1 MSIIEIR
8 DLTFSYPER
17 NLEAVK
23 QVSFSVDEGEYI
35 AILGANGSGKSTLAR
50 LICGYLEPS
59 AGRIIRAQDMRM
71 GLVFQSPGDQIVAS
85 VVETDTAF
93 GPRNLHCSEE
103 EVMHR
108 TVESLDSVGL
118 LERLLD
124 RTRDLSQG
132 QKQKLAV
139 AGIAALHPTVF
150 VLDESTSMIDPESR
164 SHLLDLMDKWHQQ
177 GQTILHI
184 THSLDE
190 AHRAGRVIAMNEG
203 KMIFDGSRQQ
213 FMAHTDMEKQLFGE
227 PLPFNTFVSCPSA
240 QWLPTLDNP
249 SNEMPQGFQN
259 DAALIFRNLTFAY
272 GQDEFAEGQQ
282 VERKSLFENFS
293 LAVEAGRLTALMGP
307 SGCGKSTLM
316 EIAAGLL
323 SAPSGEVYSNSRPL
337 LALQDSDHGL
347 FEEFAADDVAFGP
360 RNQGIAGKE
369 LVQKVQ
375 FAMGQVGLPYEKFAE
390 RQTMSLSGGE
400 KRKVSLAGI
409 IAMEGQVLLFDE
421 PTAGLDA
428 KSRRR
433 VMEMLLSLV
442 QAGKTVLFTTHRE
455 DEAMVAHRVVKLA
468 ATLPVSIKEVLVEE
482 SLMQE
487 ASENQSCFQQACSQ
501 QASSQQRCPKQAFE
515 EIGMLHEQKPLGG
528 VGLLQFLSSFGRSF
542 SSGSN
547 KPSIIQ
553 GLPALAKYLLF
564 FALFI
569 FSFVTKHVV
578 LAGIGVGA
586 VILYGILARY
596 PLKSGFL
603 SILKLIPWLLFFF
616 LIQIFFLPVYATD
629 KILWEAGFLV
639 ITDTKVLSGVL
650 LLLHLTAAFISLS
663 VFVFSISEQEILDG
677 LESLLYPLGKCGLPV
692 RHVTLVAGIVFRFV
706 PLLAQEAALIVKIQ
720 LIRGGLGD
728 ATGFFAKIRILLPL
742 LIPLTIRTL
751 NQASVLADAL
761 TSRYYS

>member
-23 QVSFSVDEGEYI
+23 QVSFSVDKGEYI

-59 AGRIIRAQDMRM
+59 SGSIIRAQDMRM

-93 GPRNLHCSEE
+93 GPRNLRCCEE

-132 QKQKLAV
+132 QKQKLGV
-139 AGIAALHPTVF
+139 AGIAALHPAVF

-164 SHLLDLMDKWHQQ
+164 CHLLDLMDEWHHQ

-184 THSLDE
+184 THSLEE

-203 KMIFDGSRQQ
+203 QVIFDGSQQQ
-213 FMAHTDMEKQLFGE
+213 FMAYTDMEKQLFGE
-227 PLPFNTFVSCPSA
+227 PLPFNNFVSCPSA
-240 QWLPTLDNP
+240 QWQPSLENP
-249 SNEMPQGFQN
+249 SDEMPQGFQN
-259 DAALIFRNLTFAY
+259 DAALIFRNMTFAY
-272 GQDEFAEGQQ
+272 GQDEFTQEHQGEG
-282 VERKSLFENFS
+282 KPLFENFS

-323 SAPSGEVYSNSRPL
+323 SAPVGEVYSNSRPL

-390 RQTMSLSGGE
+390 RQTMTLSGGE

-409 IAMEGQVLLFDE
+409 IAMDGQVLLFDE

-428 KSRRR
+428 KSRRK
-433 VMEMLLSLV
+433 VMEMLLALV
-442 QAGKTVLFTTHRE
+442 KAGKTVLFTTHRE
-455 DEAMVAHRVVKLA
+455 DEALVAHRVVKLA
-468 ATLPVSIKEVLVEE
+468 ATTPVSIKEVLVEE
-482 SLMQE
+482 SLLQE
-487 ASENQSCFQQACSQ
+487 AASEQT
-501 QASSQQRCPKQAFE
+501 FE
-515 EIGMLHEQKPLGG
+515 EIGMLHQQQPLGG

-547 KPSIIQ
+547 KPSVIQ

-578 LAGIGVGA
+578 TAGIGVGA
-586 VILYGILARY
+586 VILYGALARY

-616 LIQIFFLPVYATD
+616 LIQIFFLPVYDTD

>member
-23 QVSFSVDEGEYI
+23 QVSFSVDKGEYI

-59 AGRIIRAQDMRM
+59 SGSIIRAQDMRM

-93 GPRNLHCSEE
+93 GPRNLRCCEE

-132 QKQKLAV
+132 QKQKLGV
-139 AGIAALHPTVF
+139 AGIAALHPAVF

-164 SHLLDLMDKWHQQ
+164 CHLLDLMDEWHHQ

-184 THSLDE
+184 THSLEE

-203 KMIFDGSRQQ
+203 QVIFDGSQQQ
-213 FMAHTDMEKQLFGE
+213 FMAYTDMEKQLFGE
-227 PLPFNTFVSCPSA
+227 PLPFNNFVSCPSA
-240 QWLPTLDNP
+240 QWQPSLENP
-249 SNEMPQGFQN
+249 SDEMPQGFQN
-259 DAALIFRNLTFAY
+259 DAALIFRNMTFAY
-272 GQDEFAEGQQ
+272 GQDEFTQEHQGEG
-282 VERKSLFENFS
+282 KPLFENFS

-323 SAPSGEVYSNSRPL
+323 SAPVGEVYSNSRPL

-390 RQTMSLSGGE
+390 RQTMTLSGGE

-409 IAMEGQVLLFDE
+409 IAMDGQVLLFDE

-428 KSRRR
+428 KSRRK
-433 VMEMLLSLV
+433 VMEMLLALV
-442 QAGKTVLFTTHRE
+442 KAGKTVLFTTHRE
-455 DEAMVAHRVVKLA
+455 DEALVAHRVVKLA
-468 ATLPVSIKEVLVEE
+468 ATTPVSIKEVLVEE
-482 SLMQE
+482 SLLQE
-487 ASENQSCFQQACSQ
+487 AASEQT
-501 QASSQQRCPKQAFE
+501 FE
-515 EIGMLHEQKPLGG
+515 EIGMLHQQQPLGG

-542 SSGSN
+542 SSGSK
-547 KPSIIQ
+547 KPSVIQ

-578 LAGIGVGA
+578 TAGIGVGA
-586 VILYGILARY
+586 VILYGALARY

-616 LIQIFFLPVYATD
+616 LIQIFFLPVYDTD

>member
-8 DLTFSYPER
+8 DLTFSYPDR

-23 QVSFSVDEGEYI
+23 NVSFAVDKGEYI

-50 LICGYLEPS
+50 LICGYLDPS
-59 AGRIIRAQDMRM
+59 AGSITRAQDMRV
-71 GLVFQSPGDQIVAS
+71 GLVFQSPGDQIVSS

-93 GPRNLHCSEE
+93 GPRNLRCSEE

-132 QKQKLAV
+132 QKQKLGV
-139 AGIAALHPTVF
+139 AGIVALHPTVF

-164 SHLLDLMDKWHQQ
+164 CHLLDLMDEWHHQ

-184 THSLDE
+184 THSLEE

-203 KMIFDGSRQQ
+203 QVIFDGSRQQ
-213 FMAHTDMEKQLFGE
+213 FMAHTDMEKHLFGE
-227 PLPFNTFVSCPSA
+227 PLPVNSFVSCPSA
-240 QWLPTLDNP
+240 QWQPILENP
-249 SNEMPQGFQN
+249 SDEMPQGFQN
-259 DAALIFRNLTFAY
+259 DAALIFRNMTFAY
-272 GQDEFAEGQQ
+272 GQDEFTQEHQGAG
-282 VERKSLFENFS
+282 KPLFENFS

-323 SAPSGEVYSNSRPL
+323 SVPVGEVYSNSRPL

-369 LVQKVQ
+369 LVEKVQ

-390 RQTMSLSGGE
+390 RQTMTLSGGE

-409 IAMEGQVLLFDE
+409 IAMDGQVLLFDE

-428 KSRRR
+428 KSRRK
-433 VMEMLLSLV
+433 VMEMLLALV
-442 QAGKTVLFTTHRE
+442 KAGKTVLFTTHRE
-455 DEAMVAHRVVKLA
+455 DEALVAHRVVKLA
-468 ATLPVSIKEVLVEE
+468 ATTPVSIKEVLVEE
-482 SLMQE
+482 SLLQKT
-487 ASENQSCFQQACSQ
+487 ASE
-501 QASSQQRCPKQAFE
+501 QAFE
-515 EIGMLHEQKPLGG
+515 EIGMLHQQEPLGG
-528 VGLLQFLSSFGRSF
+528 VGLLQFLSNFGRSF

-547 KPSIIQ
+547 KSSIIQ

-569 FSFVTKHVV
+569 FSFGTKHVLV
-578 LAGIGVGA
+578 AGIGVGA
-586 VILYGILARY
+586 VILYGVLARY

-616 LIQIFFLPVYATD
+616 LIQIFFLPVYDTD

>member
-8 DLTFSYPER
+8 DLTFSYPDR

-23 QVSFSVDEGEYI
+23 NVSFAVDKGEYI

-59 AGRIIRAQDMRM
+59 SGSIIRAQDMRM

-93 GPRNLHCSEE
+93 GPRNLRCCEE

-132 QKQKLAV
+132 QKQKLGV
-139 AGIAALHPTVF
+139 AGIAALHPAVF

-164 SHLLDLMDKWHQQ
+164 CHLLDLMDEWHHQ

-184 THSLDE
+184 THSLEE

-203 KMIFDGSRQQ
+203 QVIFDGSQQQ
-213 FMAHTDMEKQLFGE
+213 FMAYTDMEKQLFGE
-227 PLPFNTFVSCPSA
+227 PLPFNNFVSCPSA
-240 QWLPTLDNP
+240 QWQPSLENP
-249 SNEMPQGFQN
+249 SDEMPQGFQN
-259 DAALIFRNLTFAY
+259 DAALIFRNMTFAY
-272 GQDEFAEGQQ
+272 GQDEFTQEHQGEG
-282 VERKSLFENFS
+282 KPLFENFS

-323 SAPSGEVYSNSRPL
+323 SAPVGEVYSNSRPL

-369 LVQKVQ
+369 LVEKVQ

-390 RQTMSLSGGE
+390 RQTMTLSGGE

-409 IAMEGQVLLFDE
+409 IAMDGQVLLFDE

-428 KSRRR
+428 KSRRK
-433 VMEMLLSLV
+433 VMEMLLALV
-442 QAGKTVLFTTHRE
+442 KAGKTVLFTTHRE
-455 DEAMVAHRVVKLA
+455 DEALVAHRVVKLA
-468 ATLPVSIKEVLVEE
+468 ATTPVSIKEVLVEE
-482 SLMQE
+482 SLLQE
-487 ASENQSCFQQACSQ
+487 TASEQT
-501 QASSQQRCPKQAFE
+501 FE
-515 EIGMLHEQKPLGG
+515 EIGMLHQQEPLGG

-547 KPSIIQ
+547 KSSIIQ

-569 FSFVTKHVV
+569 FSFVTKHVLV
-578 LAGIGVGA
+578 AGIGVGA
-586 VILYGILARY
+586 VILYGVLARY

-616 LIQIFFLPVYATD
+616 LIQIFFLPVYDTD

>member
-17 NLEAVK
+17 NLDAVK
-23 QVSFSVDEGEYI
+23 NVSFSVDSGEYI

-59 AGRIIRAQDMRM
+59 VGSITRAPDMSV

-85 VVETDTAF
+85 VVETDTSF
-93 GPRNLHCSEE
+93 GPRNLRCSEE
-103 EVMHR
+103 EVISR
-108 TVESLDSVGL
+108 TVGSLDSVGL

-132 QKQKLAV
+132 QKQKLGV

-164 SHLLDLMDKWHQQ
+164 SHLLDLMDRWHQQ
-177 GQTILHI
+177 GKTILHI
-184 THSLDE
+184 THSLEE

-203 KMIFDGSRQQ
+203 QMIFDGSRQQ
-213 FMAHTDMEKQLFGE
+213 FMAHKDMEKLLFGE

-240 QWLPTLDNP
+240 QWSPSLENP
-249 SNEMPQGFQN
+249 SEEMPHGFQN
-259 DAALIFRNLTFAY
+259 DAALIFRNLNFAY
-272 GQDEFAEGQQ
+272 EDNDFTQDHQGE
-282 VERKSLFENFS
+282 KNSLFENFS

-323 SAPSGEVYSNSRPL
+323 SVPSGEVYSNSRPL

-369 LVQKVQ
+369 LIKKVK
-375 FAMGQVGLPYEKFAE
+375 FAMEQVGLPYEKFAE

-409 IAMEGQVLLFDE
+409 IAMDGQVLLFDE

-428 KSRRR
+428 KSRRK

-442 QAGKTVLFTTHRE
+442 KAGKTVLFTTHRE

-468 ATLPVSIKEVLVEE
+468 DTLPVSIKEVLVEK
-482 SLMQE
+482 SLLLKTSQE
-487 ASENQSCFQQACSQ
+487 QDCSEQS
-501 QASSQQRCPKQAFE
+501 FE
-515 EIGMLHEQKPLGG
+515 EIGMLHQQQALGG
-528 VGLLQFLSSFGRSF
+528 VSLLQFLSNFGSSF

-547 KPSIIQ
+547 KPSVIQ
-553 GLPALAKYLLF
+553 GLPALVKYLLF

-569 FSFVTKHVV
+569 FSFVTKTIA

-586 VILYGILARY
+586 VILYGLLAHY
-596 PLKSGFL
+596 PLKTGFL
-603 SILKLIPWLLFFF
+603 SILKLIPWLFFFF
-616 LIQIFFLPVYATD
+616 LIQIFFLPVYPTD
-629 KILWEAGFLV
+629 RILWEGNFLV
-639 ITDTKVLSGVL
+639 ITDTKVMSGIL

-677 LESLLYPLGKCGLPV
+677 LESLLYPLGKCGFPV
-692 RHVTLVAGIVFRFV
+692 RHVTLVAGVVFRFV

-728 ATGFFAKIRILLPL
+728 ATGFIAKIRILLPL

-761 TSRYYS
+761 TARYYS

>member
-23 QVSFSVDEGEYI
+23 QVSFSVDKGEYI

-59 AGRIIRAQDMRM
+59 SGSIIRTQDMRM

-93 GPRNLHCSEE
+93 GPRNLRCCEE

-132 QKQKLAV
+132 QKQKLGV
-139 AGIAALHPTVF
+139 AGIAALHPAVF

-164 SHLLDLMDKWHQQ
+164 CHLLDLMDEWHHQ

-184 THSLDE
+184 THSLEE

-203 KMIFDGSRQQ
+203 QVIFDGSQQQ
-213 FMAHTDMEKQLFGE
+213 FMTYTDMEKQLFGE
-227 PLPFNTFVSCPSA
+227 PLPFNNFVSCPSA
-240 QWLPTLDNP
+240 QWQPSLENP
-249 SNEMPQGFQN
+249 SDEMPQGFQN
-259 DAALIFRNLTFAY
+259 DAALIFRNMTFAY
-272 GQDEFAEGQQ
+272 GQDEFTQEHQGEG
-282 VERKSLFENFS
+282 KPLFENFS

-323 SAPSGEVYSNSRPL
+323 SAPVGEVYSNSRPL

-390 RQTMSLSGGE
+390 RQTMTLSGGE

-409 IAMEGQVLLFDE
+409 IAMDGQVLLFDE

-428 KSRRR
+428 KSRRK
-433 VMEMLLSLV
+433 VMEMLLALV
-442 QAGKTVLFTTHRE
+442 KAGKTVLFTTHRE
-455 DEAMVAHRVVKLA
+455 DEALVAHRVVKLA
-468 ATLPVSIKEVLVEE
+468 ATTPVSIKEVLVEE
-482 SLMQE
+482 SLLQE
-487 ASENQSCFQQACSQ
+487 AASEQT
-501 QASSQQRCPKQAFE
+501 FE
-515 EIGMLHEQKPLGG
+515 EIGMLHQQQPLGG

-547 KPSIIQ
+547 KPSVIQ

-578 LAGIGVGA
+578 TAGIGVGA
-586 VILYGILARY
+586 VILYGALARY

-616 LIQIFFLPVYATD
+616 LIQIFFLPVYDTD

>member
-23 QVSFSVDEGEYI
+23 QVSFSVDSGEYI

-59 AGRIIRAQDMRM
+59 SGSIIRAQDMRM

-93 GPRNLHCSEE
+93 GPRNLRCCEE

-132 QKQKLAV
+132 QKQKLGV
-139 AGIAALHPTVF
+139 AGIAALHPAVF

-164 SHLLDLMDKWHQQ
+164 CHLLDLMDEWHHQ

-184 THSLDE
+184 THSLEE

-203 KMIFDGSRQQ
+203 QVIFDGSQQQ
-213 FMAHTDMEKQLFGE
+213 FMAYTDMEKQLFGE
-227 PLPFNTFVSCPSA
+227 PLPFNNFVSCPSA
-240 QWLPTLDNP
+240 QWQPSLENP
-249 SNEMPQGFQN
+249 SDEMPQGFQN
-259 DAALIFRNLTFAY
+259 DAALIFRNMTFAY
-272 GQDEFAEGQQ
+272 GQDEFTQEHQGEG
-282 VERKSLFENFS
+282 KPLFENFS

-323 SAPSGEVYSNSRPL
+323 SAPVGEVYSNSRPL

-369 LVQKVQ
+369 LVEKVQ

-390 RQTMSLSGGE
+390 RQTMTLSGGE

-409 IAMEGQVLLFDE
+409 IAMDGQVLLFDE

-428 KSRRR
+428 KSRRK
-433 VMEMLLSLV
+433 VMEMLLALV
-442 QAGKTVLFTTHRE
+442 KAGKTVLFTTHRE
-455 DEAMVAHRVVKLA
+455 DEALVAHRVVKLA
-468 ATLPVSIKEVLVEE
+468 ATTPVSIKEVLVEE
-482 SLMQE
+482 SLLQE
-487 ASENQSCFQQACSQ
+487 AASE
-501 QASSQQRCPKQAFE
+501 QAFE
-515 EIGMLHEQKPLGG
+515 EIGMLHQQEPLGG

-547 KPSIIQ
+547 KPSVIQ

-578 LAGIGVGA
+578 TAGIGVGA
-586 VILYGILARY
+586 VILYGVLARY

-616 LIQIFFLPVYATD
+616 LIQIFFLPVYDTD

>member
-23 QVSFSVDEGEYI
+23 QVSFSVDKGEYI

-59 AGRIIRAQDMRM
+59 SGSIIRTQDMRM

-93 GPRNLHCSEE
+93 GPRNLRCCEE

-132 QKQKLAV
+132 QKQKLGV
-139 AGIAALHPTVF
+139 AGIAALHPAVF

-164 SHLLDLMDKWHQQ
+164 CHLLDLMDEWHHQ

-184 THSLDE
+184 THSLEE

-203 KMIFDGSRQQ
+203 QVIFDGSQQQ
-213 FMAHTDMEKQLFGE
+213 FMAYTDMEKQLFGE
-227 PLPFNTFVSCPSA
+227 PLPVNNFVSCPSA
-240 QWLPTLDNP
+240 QWQPSLENP
-249 SNEMPQGFQN
+249 SDEMPQGFQN
-259 DAALIFRNLTFAY
+259 DAALIFRNMTFAY
-272 GQDEFAEGQQ
+272 GQDEFTQEHQG
-282 VERKSLFENFS
+282 ERKPLFENFS

-323 SAPSGEVYSNSRPL
+323 SAPVGEVYSNSRPL

-390 RQTMSLSGGE
+390 RQTMTLSGGE

-409 IAMEGQVLLFDE
+409 IAMDGQVLLFDE

-428 KSRRR
+428 KSRRK
-433 VMEMLLSLV
+433 VMEMLLALV
-442 QAGKTVLFTTHRE
+442 KAGKTVLFTTHRE
-455 DEAMVAHRVVKLA
+455 DEALVAHRVVKLA
-468 ATLPVSIKEVLVEE
+468 ATTPVSIKDVLVEE
-482 SLMQE
+482 SLLQE
-487 ASENQSCFQQACSQ
+487 AASEQT
-501 QASSQQRCPKQAFE
+501 FE
-515 EIGMLHEQKPLGG
+515 EIGMLHQQQPLGG

-547 KPSIIQ
+547 KPSVIQ

-578 LAGIGVGA
+578 TAGIGVGA
-586 VILYGILARY
+586 VILYGALARY

-616 LIQIFFLPVYATD
+616 LIQIFFLPVYDTD

>member
-23 QVSFSVDEGEYI
+23 QVSFSVDKGEYI

-59 AGRIIRAQDMRM
+59 SGSIIRTQDMRM

-93 GPRNLHCSEE
+93 GPRNLRCCEE

-132 QKQKLAV
+132 QKQKLGV
-139 AGIAALHPTVF
+139 AGIAALHPAVF

-164 SHLLDLMDKWHQQ
+164 CHLLDLMDEWHHQ

-184 THSLDE
+184 THSLEE

-203 KMIFDGSRQQ
+203 QVIFDGSQQQ
-213 FMAHTDMEKQLFGE
+213 FMAYTDMEKQLFGE
-227 PLPFNTFVSCPSA
+227 PLPFNNFVSCPSA
-240 QWLPTLDNP
+240 QWQPSLENP
-249 SNEMPQGFQN
+249 SDEMPQGFQN
-259 DAALIFRNLTFAY
+259 DAALIFRNMTFAY
-272 GQDEFAEGQQ
+272 GQDEFTQEHQGEG
-282 VERKSLFENFS
+282 KPLFENFS

-323 SAPSGEVYSNSRPL
+323 SAPVGEVYSNSRPL

-390 RQTMSLSGGE
+390 RQTMTLSGGE

-409 IAMEGQVLLFDE
+409 IAMDGQVLLFDE

-428 KSRRR
+428 KSRRK
-433 VMEMLLSLV
+433 VMEMLLALV
-442 QAGKTVLFTTHRE
+442 KAGKTVLFTTHRE
-455 DEAMVAHRVVKLA
+455 DEALVAHRVVKLA
-468 ATLPVSIKEVLVEE
+468 ATTPVSIKEVLVEE
-482 SLMQE
+482 SLLQE
-487 ASENQSCFQQACSQ
+487 AVSEQT
-501 QASSQQRCPKQAFE
+501 FE
-515 EIGMLHEQKPLGG
+515 EIGMLHQQQPLGG

-547 KPSIIQ
+547 KPSVIQ

-578 LAGIGVGA
+578 TAGIGVGA
-586 VILYGILARY
+586 VILYGALARY

-616 LIQIFFLPVYATD
+616 LIQIFFLPVYDTD

>member
-23 QVSFSVDEGEYI
+23 QVSFSVDKGEYI

-59 AGRIIRAQDMRM
+59 SGSIIRTQDMRM

-93 GPRNLHCSEE
+93 GPRNLRCCEE

-132 QKQKLAV
+132 QKQKLGV
-139 AGIAALHPTVF
+139 AGIAALHPAVF

-164 SHLLDLMDKWHQQ
+164 CHLLDLMDEWHHQ

-184 THSLDE
+184 THSLEE

-203 KMIFDGSRQQ
+203 QVIFDGSQQQ
-213 FMAHTDMEKQLFGE
+213 FMTYTGMEKQLFGE
-227 PLPFNTFVSCPSA
+227 PLPVNNFVSCPSA
-240 QWLPTLDNP
+240 QWQPSLENP
-249 SNEMPQGFQN
+249 SDEMPQGFQN
-259 DAALIFRNLTFAY
+259 DAALIFRNMTFAY
-272 GQDEFAEGQQ
+272 GQDEFTQEHQGEG
-282 VERKSLFENFS
+282 KPLFENFS

-323 SAPSGEVYSNSRPL
+323 SAPVGEVYSNSRPL

-390 RQTMSLSGGE
+390 RQTMTLSGGE

-409 IAMEGQVLLFDE
+409 IAMDGQVLLFDE

-428 KSRRR
+428 KSRRK
-433 VMEMLLSLV
+433 VMEMLLALV
-442 QAGKTVLFTTHRE
+442 KAGKTVLFTTHRE
-455 DEAMVAHRVVKLA
+455 DEALVAHRVVKLA
-468 ATLPVSIKEVLVEE
+468 ATTPVSIKDVLVEE
-482 SLMQE
+482 SLLQE
-487 ASENQSCFQQACSQ
+487 AASEQT
-501 QASSQQRCPKQAFE
+501 FE
-515 EIGMLHEQKPLGG
+515 EIGMLHQQQPLGG

-547 KPSIIQ
+547 KPSVIQ

-578 LAGIGVGA
+578 TAGIGVGA
-586 VILYGILARY
+586 VILYGALARY

-616 LIQIFFLPVYATD
+616 LIQIFFLPVYDTD

>member
-23 QVSFSVDEGEYI
+23 QVSFSVDKGEYI

-50 LICGYLEPS
+50 LICGYFEPS
-59 AGRIIRAQDMRM
+59 AGSITRAQDMRV

-93 GPRNLHCSEE
+93 GPRNLRCSEE

-132 QKQKLAV
+132 QKQKLGV
-139 AGIAALHPTVF
+139 AGIAALHPAVF

-164 SHLLDLMDKWHQQ
+164 CHLLDLMDEWHHQ

-184 THSLDE
+184 THSLEE

-203 KMIFDGSRQQ
+203 QVIFDGSQQQ
-213 FMAHTDMEKQLFGE
+213 FMAYTDMEKQLFGE
-227 PLPFNTFVSCPSA
+227 PLPFNNFVSCPSA
-240 QWLPTLDNP
+240 QWQPSLENP
-249 SNEMPQGFQN
+249 SDEMPQGFQN
-259 DAALIFRNLTFAY
+259 DAALIFRNMTFAY
-272 GQDEFAEGQQ
+272 GQDEFTQEHQGEG
-282 VERKSLFENFS
+282 KPLFENFS

-323 SAPSGEVYSNSRPL
+323 SAPVGEVYSNSRPL

-369 LVQKVQ
+369 LVEKVQ

-390 RQTMSLSGGE
+390 RQTMTLSGGE

-409 IAMEGQVLLFDE
+409 IAMDGQVLLFDE

-428 KSRRR
+428 KSRRK
-433 VMEMLLSLV
+433 VMEMLLALV
-442 QAGKTVLFTTHRE
+442 KAGKTVLFTTHRE
-455 DEAMVAHRVVKLA
+455 DEALVAHRVVKLA
-468 ATLPVSIKEVLVEE
+468 ATTPVSIKEVLVEE
-482 SLMQE
+482 SLLQE
-487 ASENQSCFQQACSQ
+487 AASEQT
-501 QASSQQRCPKQAFE
+501 FE
-515 EIGMLHEQKPLGG
+515 EIGMLHQQEPLGG

-547 KPSIIQ
+547 KPSVIQ

-578 LAGIGVGA
+578 TAGIGVGA
-586 VILYGILARY
+586 VILYGVLARY

-616 LIQIFFLPVYATD
+616 LIQIFFLPVYDTD

>member
-23 QVSFSVDEGEYI
+23 QVSFSVDKGEYI

-59 AGRIIRAQDMRM
+59 SGSIIRAQDMRM

-93 GPRNLHCSEE
+93 GPRNLRCCEE

-132 QKQKLAV
+132 QKQKLGV
-139 AGIAALHPTVF
+139 AGIAALHPAVF

-164 SHLLDLMDKWHQQ
+164 CHLLDLMDEWHHQ

-184 THSLDE
+184 THSLEE

-203 KMIFDGSRQQ
+203 QVIFDGSQQQ
-213 FMAHTDMEKQLFGE
+213 FMAYTDMEKQLFGE
-227 PLPFNTFVSCPSA
+227 PLPFNNFVSCPSA
-240 QWLPTLDNP
+240 QWQPSLENP
-249 SNEMPQGFQN
+249 SDEMPQGFQN
-259 DAALIFRNLTFAY
+259 DAALIFRNMTFAY
-272 GQDEFAEGQQ
+272 GQDEFTQEHQGEG
-282 VERKSLFENFS
+282 KPLFENFS

-323 SAPSGEVYSNSRPL
+323 SAPVGEVYSNSRPL

-390 RQTMSLSGGE
+390 RQTMTLSGGE

-409 IAMEGQVLLFDE
+409 IAMDGQVLLFDE

-428 KSRRR
+428 KSRRK
-433 VMEMLLSLV
+433 VMEMLLALV
-442 QAGKTVLFTTHRE
+442 KAGKTVLFTTHRE
-455 DEAMVAHRVVKLA
+455 DEALVAHRVVKLA
-468 ATLPVSIKEVLVEE
+468 ATTPVSIKEVLVEE
-482 SLMQE
+482 SLLQE
-487 ASENQSCFQQACSQ
+487 AVSEQT
-501 QASSQQRCPKQAFE
+501 FE
-515 EIGMLHEQKPLGG
+515 EIGMLHQQQPLGG

-547 KPSIIQ
+547 KPSVIQ

-578 LAGIGVGA
+578 TAGIGVGA
-586 VILYGILARY
+586 VILYGALARY

-616 LIQIFFLPVYATD
+616 LIQIFFLPVYDTD

>member
-23 QVSFSVDEGEYI
+23 QVSFSVDKGEYI

-59 AGRIIRAQDMRM
+59 SGSIIRTQDMRM

-93 GPRNLHCSEE
+93 GPRNLRCCEE

-132 QKQKLAV
+132 QKQKLGV
-139 AGIAALHPTVF
+139 AGIAALHPAVF

-164 SHLLDLMDKWHQQ
+164 CHLLDLMDEWHHQ

-184 THSLDE
+184 THSLEE

-203 KMIFDGSRQQ
+203 QVIFDGSQQQ
-213 FMAHTDMEKQLFGE
+213 FMAYTDMEKQLFGE
-227 PLPFNTFVSCPSA
+227 PLPVNNFVSCPSA
-240 QWLPTLDNP
+240 QWQPSLENP
-249 SNEMPQGFQN
+249 SDEMPQGFQN
-259 DAALIFRNLTFAY
+259 DAALIFRNMTFAY
-272 GQDEFAEGQQ
+272 GQDEFTQEHQGEG
-282 VERKSLFENFS
+282 KPLFENFS

-323 SAPSGEVYSNSRPL
+323 SAPVGEVYSNSRPL

-390 RQTMSLSGGE
+390 RQTMTLSGGE

-409 IAMEGQVLLFDE
+409 IAMDGQVLLFDE

-428 KSRRR
+428 KSRRK
-433 VMEMLLSLV
+433 VMEMLLALV
-442 QAGKTVLFTTHRE
+442 KAGKTVLFTTHRE
-455 DEAMVAHRVVKLA
+455 DEALVAHRVVKLA
-468 ATLPVSIKEVLVEE
+468 ATTPVSIKEVLVEE
-482 SLMQE
+482 SLLQE
-487 ASENQSCFQQACSQ
+487 AASEQT
-501 QASSQQRCPKQAFE
+501 FE
-515 EIGMLHEQKPLGG
+515 EIGMLHQQQPLGG

-547 KPSIIQ
+547 KPSVIQ

-578 LAGIGVGA
+578 TAGIGVGA
-586 VILYGILARY
+586 VILYGALARY

-616 LIQIFFLPVYATD
+616 LIQIFFLPVYDTD

>member
-23 QVSFSVDEGEYI
+23 QVSFSVDKGEYI
-35 AILGANGSGKSTLAR
+35 AILGPNGSGKSTLAR

-59 AGRIIRAQDMRM
+59 SGSIIRAQDMRM

-93 GPRNLHCSEE
+93 GPRNLRCCEE

-132 QKQKLAV
+132 QKQKLGV
-139 AGIAALHPTVF
+139 AGIAALHPAVF

-164 SHLLDLMDKWHQQ
+164 CHLLDLMDEWHHQ

-184 THSLDE
+184 THSLEE

-203 KMIFDGSRQQ
+203 QVIFDGSQQQ
-213 FMAHTDMEKQLFGE
+213 FMAYTDMEKQLFGE
-227 PLPFNTFVSCPSA
+227 PLPVNNFVSCPSA
-240 QWLPTLDNP
+240 QWQPSLENP
-249 SNEMPQGFQN
+249 SDEMPQGFQN
-259 DAALIFRNLTFAY
+259 DAALIFRNMTFAY
-272 GQDEFAEGQQ
+272 GQDEFTQEHQGEG
-282 VERKSLFENFS
+282 KPLFENFS

-323 SAPSGEVYSNSRPL
+323 SAPVGEVYSNSRPL

-390 RQTMSLSGGE
+390 RQTMTLSGGE

-409 IAMEGQVLLFDE
+409 IAMDGQVLLFDE

-428 KSRRR
+428 KSRRK
-433 VMEMLLSLV
+433 VMEMLLALV
-442 QAGKTVLFTTHRE
+442 KAGKTVLFTTHRE
-455 DEAMVAHRVVKLA
+455 DEALVAHRVVKLA
-468 ATLPVSIKEVLVEE
+468 ATTPVSIKEVLVEE
-482 SLMQE
+482 SLLQE
-487 ASENQSCFQQACSQ
+487 AASEQT
-501 QASSQQRCPKQAFE
+501 FE
-515 EIGMLHEQKPLGG
+515 EIGMLHQQQPLGG

-547 KPSIIQ
+547 KPSVIQ

-578 LAGIGVGA
+578 TAGIGVGA
-586 VILYGILARY
+586 VILYGALARY

-616 LIQIFFLPVYATD
+616 LIQIFFLPVYDTD

>member
-23 QVSFSVDEGEYI
+23 QVSFSVDKGEYI

-59 AGRIIRAQDMRM
+59 SGSIIRAQDMRM

-93 GPRNLHCSEE
+93 GPRNLRCCEE

-132 QKQKLAV
+132 QKQKLGV
-139 AGIAALHPTVF
+139 AGIAALHPAVF

-164 SHLLDLMDKWHQQ
+164 CHLLDLMDEWHHQ

-184 THSLDE
+184 THSLEE

-203 KMIFDGSRQQ
+203 QVIFDGSQQQ
-213 FMAHTDMEKQLFGE
+213 FMTYTDMEKQLFGE
-227 PLPFNTFVSCPSA
+227 PLPVNNFVSCPSA
-240 QWLPTLDNP
+240 QWQPSLENP
-249 SNEMPQGFQN
+249 SDEMPQGFQN
-259 DAALIFRNLTFAY
+259 DAALIFRNMTFAY
-272 GQDEFAEGQQ
+272 GQDEFTQEHQGEG
-282 VERKSLFENFS
+282 KPLFENFS

-323 SAPSGEVYSNSRPL
+323 SAPVGEVYSNSRPL

-390 RQTMSLSGGE
+390 RQTMTLSGGE

-409 IAMEGQVLLFDE
+409 IAMDGQVLLFDE

-428 KSRRR
+428 KSRRK
-433 VMEMLLSLV
+433 VMEMLLALV
-442 QAGKTVLFTTHRE
+442 KAGKTVLFTTHRE
-455 DEAMVAHRVVKLA
+455 DEALVAHRVVKLA
-468 ATLPVSIKEVLVEE
+468 ATTPVSIKEVLVEE
-482 SLMQE
+482 SLLQE
-487 ASENQSCFQQACSQ
+487 AASEQT
-501 QASSQQRCPKQAFE
+501 FE
-515 EIGMLHEQKPLGG
+515 EIGMLHQQQPLGG

-547 KPSIIQ
+547 KPSVIQ

-578 LAGIGVGA
+578 TAGIGVGA
-586 VILYGILARY
+586 VILYGALARY

-616 LIQIFFLPVYATD
+616 LIQIFFLPVYDTD

>member
-23 QVSFSVDEGEYI
+23 QVSFSVDKGEYI

-59 AGRIIRAQDMRM
+59 SGSIIRTQDMRM

-93 GPRNLHCSEE
+93 GPRNLRCCEE

-132 QKQKLAV
+132 QKQKLGV
-139 AGIAALHPTVF
+139 AGIAALHPAVF

-164 SHLLDLMDKWHQQ
+164 CHLLDLMDEWHHQ
-177 GQTILHI
+177 GQTILNI
-184 THSLDE
+184 THSLEE

-203 KMIFDGSRQQ
+203 QVIFDGSQQQ
-213 FMAHTDMEKQLFGE
+213 FMTYTDMEKQLFGE
-227 PLPFNTFVSCPSA
+227 PLPVNNFVSCPSA
-240 QWLPTLDNP
+240 QWQPSLENP
-249 SNEMPQGFQN
+249 SDEMPQGFQN
-259 DAALIFRNLTFAY
+259 DAALIFRNMTFAY
-272 GQDEFAEGQQ
+272 GQDEFTQEHQGEG
-282 VERKSLFENFS
+282 KPLFENFS

-323 SAPSGEVYSNSRPL
+323 SAPVGEVYSNSRPL

-390 RQTMSLSGGE
+390 RQTMTLSGGE

-409 IAMEGQVLLFDE
+409 IAMDGQVLLFDE

-428 KSRRR
+428 KSRRK
-433 VMEMLLSLV
+433 VMEMLLALV
-442 QAGKTVLFTTHRE
+442 KAGKTVLFTTHRE
-455 DEAMVAHRVVKLA
+455 DEALVAHRVVKLA
-468 ATLPVSIKEVLVEE
+468 ATTPVSIKEVLVEE
-482 SLMQE
+482 SLLQE
-487 ASENQSCFQQACSQ
+487 AASEQT
-501 QASSQQRCPKQAFE
+501 FE
-515 EIGMLHEQKPLGG
+515 EIGMLHQQQPLGG

-547 KPSIIQ
+547 KPSVIQ

-578 LAGIGVGA
+578 TAGIGVGA
-586 VILYGILARY
+586 VILYGALARY

-616 LIQIFFLPVYATD
+616 LIQIFFLPVYDTD

-663 VFVFSISEQEILDG
+663 VFVCSISEQEILDG

>member
-1 MSIIEIR
+1 
-8 DLTFSYPER
+8 
-17 NLEAVK
+17 
-23 QVSFSVDEGEYI
+23 
-35 AILGANGSGKSTLAR
+35 
-50 LICGYLEPS
+50 
-59 AGRIIRAQDMRM
+59 M

-93 GPRNLHCSEE
+93 GPRNLRCCEE

-132 QKQKLAV
+132 QKQKLGV
-139 AGIAALHPTVF
+139 AGIAALHPAVF

-164 SHLLDLMDKWHQQ
+164 CHLLDLMDEWHHQ

-184 THSLDE
+184 THSLEE

-203 KMIFDGSRQQ
+203 QVIFDGSQQQ
-213 FMAHTDMEKQLFGE
+213 FMAYTDMEKQLFGE
-227 PLPFNTFVSCPSA
+227 PLPVNNFVSCPSA
-240 QWLPTLDNP
+240 QWQPSLENP
-249 SNEMPQGFQN
+249 SDEMPQGFQN
-259 DAALIFRNLTFAY
+259 DAALIFRNMTFAY
-272 GQDEFAEGQQ
+272 GQDEFTQEHQGEG
-282 VERKSLFENFS
+282 KPLFENFS

-323 SAPSGEVYSNSRPL
+323 SAPVGEVYSNSRPL

-390 RQTMSLSGGE
+390 RQTMTLSGGE

-409 IAMEGQVLLFDE
+409 IAMDGQVLLFDE

-428 KSRRR
+428 KSRRK
-433 VMEMLLSLV
+433 VMEMLLALV
-442 QAGKTVLFTTHRE
+442 KAGKTVLFTTHRE
-455 DEAMVAHRVVKLA
+455 DEALVAHRVVKLA
-468 ATLPVSIKEVLVEE
+468 ATTPVSIKEVLVEE
-482 SLMQE
+482 SLLQE
-487 ASENQSCFQQACSQ
+487 AASEQT
-501 QASSQQRCPKQAFE
+501 FE
-515 EIGMLHEQKPLGG
+515 EIGMLHQQQPLGG

-547 KPSIIQ
+547 KPSVIQ

-578 LAGIGVGA
+578 TAGIGVGA
-586 VILYGILARY
+586 VILYGALARY

-616 LIQIFFLPVYATD
+616 LIQIFFLPVYDTD

>member
-23 QVSFSVDEGEYI
+23 QVSFSVDKGEYI
-35 AILGANGSGKSTLAR
+35 AILGPNGSGKSTLAR

-59 AGRIIRAQDMRM
+59 SGSIIRTQDMRM

-93 GPRNLHCSEE
+93 GPRNLRCCEE

-132 QKQKLAV
+132 QKQKLGV
-139 AGIAALHPTVF
+139 AGIAALHPAVF

-164 SHLLDLMDKWHQQ
+164 CHLLDLMDEWHHQ

-184 THSLDE
+184 THSLEE

-203 KMIFDGSRQQ
+203 QVIFDGSQQQ
-213 FMAHTDMEKQLFGE
+213 FMTYTDMEKQLFGE
-227 PLPFNTFVSCPSA
+227 PLPVNNFVSCPSA
-240 QWLPTLDNP
+240 QWQPSLENP
-249 SNEMPQGFQN
+249 SDEMPQGFQN
-259 DAALIFRNLTFAY
+259 DAALIFRNMTFAY
-272 GQDEFAEGQQ
+272 GQDEFTQEHQGEG
-282 VERKSLFENFS
+282 KPLFENFS

-323 SAPSGEVYSNSRPL
+323 SAPVGEVYSNSRPL

-390 RQTMSLSGGE
+390 RQTMTLSGGE

-409 IAMEGQVLLFDE
+409 IAMDGQVLLFDE

-428 KSRRR
+428 KSRRK
-433 VMEMLLSLV
+433 VMEMLLALV
-442 QAGKTVLFTTHRE
+442 KAGKTVLFTTHRE
-455 DEAMVAHRVVKLA
+455 DEALVAHRVVKLA
-468 ATLPVSIKEVLVEE
+468 ATTPVSIKEVLVEE
-482 SLMQE
+482 SLLQE
-487 ASENQSCFQQACSQ
+487 AASEQT
-501 QASSQQRCPKQAFE
+501 FE
-515 EIGMLHEQKPLGG
+515 EIGMLHQQQPLGG

-547 KPSIIQ
+547 KPSVIQ

-578 LAGIGVGA
+578 TAGIGVGA
-586 VILYGILARY
+586 VILYGALARY

-616 LIQIFFLPVYATD
+616 LIQIFFLPVYDTD

>member
-17 NLEAVK
+17 NLDAVK
-23 QVSFSVDEGEYI
+23 NVSFSVDSGEYI

-59 AGRIIRAQDMRM
+59 AGIITRAPDMPV

-85 VVETDTAF
+85 VVETDTSF
-93 GPRNLHCSEE
+93 GPRNLRCSEE
-103 EVMHR
+103 EVISR
-108 TVESLDSVGL
+108 TVGSLDSVGL

-132 QKQKLAV
+132 QKQKLGV

-164 SHLLDLMDKWHQQ
+164 SHLLDLMDRWHQQ
-177 GQTILHI
+177 GKTILHI
-184 THSLDE
+184 THSLEE

-203 KMIFDGSRQQ
+203 QMIFDGSRQQ
-213 FMAHTDMEKQLFGE
+213 FMAHKDMEKLLFGE

-240 QWLPTLDNP
+240 QWSPSLENP
-249 SNEMPQGFQN
+249 SEEMPHGFQN
-259 DAALIFRNLTFAY
+259 DAALIFRNLNFAY
-272 GQDEFAEGQQ
+272 GDNDFTQEHQGE
-282 VERKSLFENFS
+282 KNSLFENFS

-323 SAPSGEVYSNSRPL
+323 SVPSGEVYSNSRPL

-369 LVQKVQ
+369 LIKKVK
-375 FAMGQVGLPYEKFAE
+375 FAMEQVGLPYEKFAE

-409 IAMEGQVLLFDE
+409 IAMDGQVLLFDE

-428 KSRRR
+428 KSRRK

-442 QAGKTVLFTTHRE
+442 KAGKTVLFTTHRE

-468 ATLPVSIKEVLVEE
+468 DTLPVSIKEVLVEK
-482 SLMQE
+482 SLLLKTSQE
-487 ASENQSCFQQACSQ
+487 QECSEQS
-501 QASSQQRCPKQAFE
+501 FE
-515 EIGMLHEQKPLGG
+515 EIGMLHQQQALGG
-528 VGLLQFLSSFGRSF
+528 VSLLQFLSNFGSSF

-547 KPSIIQ
+547 KSSVIQ
-553 GLPALAKYLLF
+553 GLPALVKYLLF

-569 FSFVTKHVV
+569 FSFVTKNIA

-586 VILYGILARY
+586 VILYGLLAHY
-596 PLKSGFL
+596 PLKTGFL
-603 SILKLIPWLLFFF
+603 SILKLIPWVLFFF
-616 LIQIFFLPVYATD
+616 LIQIFFLPVYPTD
-629 KILWEAGFLV
+629 RILWEGNFMV
-639 ITDTKVLSGVL
+639 ITDTKVMSGIL

-677 LESLLYPLGKCGLPV
+677 LESLLYPLGKCGFPV
-692 RHVTLVAGIVFRFV
+692 RHVTLVAGVVFRFV

-728 ATGFFAKIRILLPL
+728 ATGFIAKIRILLPL

-751 NQASVLADAL
+751 
-761 TSRYYS
+761 

>member
-23 QVSFSVDEGEYI
+23 QVSFSVDKGEYI

-59 AGRIIRAQDMRM
+59 SGSIIRAQDMRM

-93 GPRNLHCSEE
+93 GPRNLRCCEE

-132 QKQKLAV
+132 QKQKLGV
-139 AGIAALHPTVF
+139 AGIAALHPAVF

-164 SHLLDLMDKWHQQ
+164 CHLLDLMDEWHHQ

-184 THSLDE
+184 THSLEE

-203 KMIFDGSRQQ
+203 QVIFDGSQQQ
-213 FMAHTDMEKQLFGE
+213 FMAYTDMEKQLFGA
-227 PLPFNTFVSCPSA
+227 PLPVNNFVSCPSA
-240 QWLPTLDNP
+240 QWQPSLENP
-249 SNEMPQGFQN
+249 SDEMPQGFQN
-259 DAALIFRNLTFAY
+259 DAALIFRNMTFAY
-272 GQDEFAEGQQ
+272 GQDEFTQEHQGEG
-282 VERKSLFENFS
+282 KPLFENFS

-323 SAPSGEVYSNSRPL
+323 SAPVGEVYSNSRPL

-390 RQTMSLSGGE
+390 RQTMTLSGGE

-409 IAMEGQVLLFDE
+409 IAMDGQVLLFDE

-428 KSRRR
+428 KSRRK
-433 VMEMLLSLV
+433 VMEMLLALV
-442 QAGKTVLFTTHRE
+442 KAGKTVLFTTHRE
-455 DEAMVAHRVVKLA
+455 DEALVAHRVVKLA
-468 ATLPVSIKEVLVEE
+468 ATTPVSIKEVLVEE
-482 SLMQE
+482 SLLQE
-487 ASENQSCFQQACSQ
+487 AASEQT
-501 QASSQQRCPKQAFE
+501 FE
-515 EIGMLHEQKPLGG
+515 EIGMLHQQQPLGG

-547 KPSIIQ
+547 KPSVIQ

-578 LAGIGVGA
+578 TAGIGVGA
-586 VILYGILARY
+586 VILYGALARY

-616 LIQIFFLPVYATD
+616 LIQIFFLPVYDTD

>member
-23 QVSFSVDEGEYI
+23 QVSFSVDKGEYI

-59 AGRIIRAQDMRM
+59 SGSIIRAQDMRM

-93 GPRNLHCSEE
+93 GPRNLRCCEE

-132 QKQKLAV
+132 QKQKLGV
-139 AGIAALHPTVF
+139 AGIAALHPAVF

-164 SHLLDLMDKWHQQ
+164 NHLLDLMDEWHHQ

-184 THSLDE
+184 THSLEE

-203 KMIFDGSRQQ
+203 QVIFDGSQQQ
-213 FMAHTDMEKQLFGE
+213 FMAYTDMEKQLFGE
-227 PLPFNTFVSCPSA
+227 PLPFNNFVSCPSA
-240 QWLPTLDNP
+240 QWQPSLENP
-249 SNEMPQGFQN
+249 SDEMPQGFQN
-259 DAALIFRNLTFAY
+259 DAALIFRNMTFAY
-272 GQDEFAEGQQ
+272 GQDEFTQEHQGEG
-282 VERKSLFENFS
+282 KPLFENFS

-323 SAPSGEVYSNSRPL
+323 SAPVGEVYSNSRPL

-369 LVQKVQ
+369 LVEKVQ

-390 RQTMSLSGGE
+390 RQTMTLSGGE

-409 IAMEGQVLLFDE
+409 IAMDGQVLLFDE

-428 KSRRR
+428 KSRRK
-433 VMEMLLSLV
+433 VMEMLLALV
-442 QAGKTVLFTTHRE
+442 KAGKTVLFTTHRE
-455 DEAMVAHRVVKLA
+455 DEALVAHRVVKLA
-468 ATLPVSIKEVLVEE
+468 ATTPVSIKEVLVEE
-482 SLMQE
+482 SLLHE
-487 ASENQSCFQQACSQ
+487 AASEQT
-501 QASSQQRCPKQAFE
+501 FE
-515 EIGMLHEQKPLGG
+515 EIGMLHQQQPLGG

-547 KPSIIQ
+547 KPSVIQ

-578 LAGIGVGA
+578 TAGIGVGA
-586 VILYGILARY
+586 VILYGALARY

-616 LIQIFFLPVYATD
+616 LIQIFFLPVYDTD

>member
-23 QVSFSVDEGEYI
+23 QVSFSVDKGEYI

-59 AGRIIRAQDMRM
+59 SGSIIRTQDMRM

-93 GPRNLHCSEE
+93 GPRNLRCCEE

-132 QKQKLAV
+132 QKQKLGV

-164 SHLLDLMDKWHQQ
+164 CHLLDLMDEWHHQ

-184 THSLDE
+184 THSLEE

-203 KMIFDGSRQQ
+203 QVIFDGSQQQ
-213 FMAHTDMEKQLFGE
+213 FMTYTDMEKQLFGE
-227 PLPFNTFVSCPSA
+227 PLPFNNFVSCPSA
-240 QWLPTLDNP
+240 QWQPSLENP
-249 SNEMPQGFQN
+249 SDEMPQGFQN
-259 DAALIFRNLTFAY
+259 DAALIFRNMTFAY
-272 GQDEFAEGQQ
+272 GQDEFTQEHQGEG
-282 VERKSLFENFS
+282 KPLFENFS

-323 SAPSGEVYSNSRPL
+323 SAPVGEVYSNSRPL

-390 RQTMSLSGGE
+390 RQTMTLSGGE

-409 IAMEGQVLLFDE
+409 IAMDGQVLLFDE

-428 KSRRR
+428 KSRRK
-433 VMEMLLSLV
+433 VMEMLLALV
-442 QAGKTVLFTTHRE
+442 KAGKTVLFTTHRE
-455 DEAMVAHRVVKLA
+455 DEALVAHRVVKLA
-468 ATLPVSIKEVLVEE
+468 ATTPVSIKEVLVEE
-482 SLMQE
+482 SLLQE
-487 ASENQSCFQQACSQ
+487 AASEQT
-501 QASSQQRCPKQAFE
+501 FE
-515 EIGMLHEQKPLGG
+515 EIGMLHQQQPLGG

-547 KPSIIQ
+547 KPSVIQ

-578 LAGIGVGA
+578 TAGIGVGA
-586 VILYGILARY
+586 VILYGALARY

-616 LIQIFFLPVYATD
+616 LIQIFFLPVYDTD

>member
-23 QVSFSVDEGEYI
+23 QVSFSVDKGEYI

-59 AGRIIRAQDMRM
+59 SGSIIRAQDMRM

-93 GPRNLHCSEE
+93 GPRNLRCCEE

-132 QKQKLAV
+132 QKQKLGV
-139 AGIAALHPTVF
+139 AGIAALHPAVF

-164 SHLLDLMDKWHQQ
+164 CHLLDLMDEWHHQ

-184 THSLDE
+184 THSLEE

-203 KMIFDGSRQQ
+203 QVIFDGSQQQ
-213 FMAHTDMEKQLFGE
+213 FMAYTDMEKQLFGE

-240 QWLPTLDNP
+240 QWQPSLENP
-249 SNEMPQGFQN
+249 SDEMPQGFQN
-259 DAALIFRNLTFAY
+259 DAALIFRNMTFAY
-272 GQDEFAEGQQ
+272 GQDEFTQEHQGEG
-282 VERKSLFENFS
+282 KPLFENFS

-323 SAPSGEVYSNSRPL
+323 SAPVGEVYSNSRPL

-369 LVQKVQ
+369 LVEKVQ

-390 RQTMSLSGGE
+390 RQTMTLSGGE

-409 IAMEGQVLLFDE
+409 IAMDGQVLLFDE

-428 KSRRR
+428 KSRRK
-433 VMEMLLSLV
+433 VMEMLLALV
-442 QAGKTVLFTTHRE
+442 KAGKTVLFTTHRE
-455 DEAMVAHRVVKLA
+455 DEALVAHRVVKLA
-468 ATLPVSIKEVLVEE
+468 ATTPVSIKEVLVEE
-482 SLMQE
+482 SLLQE
-487 ASENQSCFQQACSQ
+487 AASEQT
-501 QASSQQRCPKQAFE
+501 FE
-515 EIGMLHEQKPLGG
+515 EIGMLHQQQPLGG

-547 KPSIIQ
+547 KPSVIQ

-578 LAGIGVGA
+578 TAGIGVGA
-586 VILYGILARY
+586 VILYGALARY

-616 LIQIFFLPVYATD
+616 LIQIFFLPVYDTD